1 MTASLTSL
9 TFKEPLLQIR
19 LKQDNLPVWL
29 IGIVFSMDTITYTIT
44 SFSLNIV
51 KEDHKNFPKI
61 VSVGVFL
68 FVISLLLSGPCPGIF
83 PDKVIIIAI
92 GILIGGV
99 GGAFINNNVVSAI
112 N

>member
-1 MTASLTSL
+1 
-9 TFKEPLLQIR
+9 
-19 LKQDNLPVWL
+19 
-29 IGIVFSMDTITYTIT
+29 MDTITYTIT

-61 VSVGVFL
+61 VSIGVFL
-68 FVISLLLSGPCPGIF
+68 FFISLMTSGPCPGIF
-83 PDKVIIIAI
+83 PDNVVVIAI

>member
-1 MTASLTSL
+1 MSL

-19 LKQDNLPVWL
+19 LKEDNLPVWL

-44 SFSLNIV
+44 SFALNIV
-51 KEDHKNFPKI
+51 QEDHKNFPKI

-68 FVISLLLSGPCPGIF
+68 FFLSLMTSGPCPGIF
-83 PDKVIIIAI
+83 PDKVVIIAI
-92 GILIGGV
+92 GILIGGC

-112 N
+112 NQ

>member
-51 KEDHKNFPKI
+51 KEERKNFPKI
-61 VSVGVFL
+61 VSAGVFL
-68 FVISLLLSGPCPGIF
+68 FFFSLLLSGPCPGL
-83 PDKVIIIAI
+83 PDKVIIIAL
-92 GILIGGV
+92 GILVGGV
-99 GGAFINNNVVSAI
+99 GGAFINNNVISAI
-112 N
+112 NQ